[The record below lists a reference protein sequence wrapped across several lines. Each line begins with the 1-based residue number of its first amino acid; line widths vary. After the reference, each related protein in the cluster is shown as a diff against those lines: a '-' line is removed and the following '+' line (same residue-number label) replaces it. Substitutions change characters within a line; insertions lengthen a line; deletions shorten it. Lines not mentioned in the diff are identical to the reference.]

1 MDPTHSSPSLAKLE
15 LPEILDRLAR
25 ACRFSLSAAL
35 ARQLGPSSDRE
46 HVAYLLAVTRQA
58 VDALAVAPDLPWGSP
73 KDISGQ
79 IQRAEKGGR
88 LGPHDLLA
96 VGDTLSSSRQLGKA
110 IVRLPDA
117 PNRFSHL
124 LDFADGLIDAQEIER
139 SIARTVNVS
148 GEILDSA
155 SEELARIR
163 REIRL
168 AQGRLTDRLN
178 AIVAAGKSSGALQD
192 AIITSRD
199 GRFVV
204 PVKSEARAQIPGI
217 VHDVSAS
224 GQTLFVEPQA
234 VVELNNAV
242 REARVRETREIDR
255 ILDMLSAAVGDRA
268 FELHSTVRAL
278 AAIDLA
284 LAKARLAGEM
294 GASEPTLEAGGAG
307 RPTRIRFLRARH
319 PLLDQRTVVPVS
331 ITAGDA
337 FRVLVITGP
346 NTGGKTVALKT
357 VGLLCAMA
365 QTGLFLPVDPGSST
379 SVFTGIYADIGDE
392 QSIAQNL
399 STFSS
404 HMRTVIAMLGDVS
417 STDLVL
423 LDELGAGTDP
433 QEGSALARAL
443 LTELLR
449 SGPLTVATTHYS
461 EIKAFA
467 YATPGVENA
476 SVEFDLQTLGPTYRL
491 TIGIPGQ
498 SNAIAI
504 ARRLGMPERIL
515 RDASSLVDPNTVRA
529 DVLLQEIQERR
540 QEADRAL
547 ARAKQVEGEAK
558 QLRREALKE
567 LRNAEDERR
576 SARELALAE
585 AEDEL
590 RMVRDLARRLERER
604 QTASALAASPVVS
617 TPTPERRQAVESAAE
632 TVQTFR
638 REFVPARKLQE
649 SAEIRAG
656 DRVQILSLD
665 EEAEVLGIEGDYA
678 EVSLGSLKMRMPLDG
693 LKRLGRAKSAAQGNE
708 RRTTVVAPTPVVS
721 LEIDLRGMR
730 AAEIAGELGPYLDNA
745 YRGGLPFVRIIH
757 GKGTGALREVVRTT
771 LKVHPGVERFELAG
785 PGEGGD
791 GATVAFFRDV

>member
-1 MDPTHSSPSLAKLE
+1 MDPAHSSPSLAKLE
-15 LPEILDRLAR
+15 LPTILDRLAKS
-25 ACRFSLSAAL
+25 CRFSLSATL

-58 VDALAVAPDLPWGSP
+58 VDAITTAPDLPWGSP
-73 KDISGQ
+73 RDISAQ
-79 IQRAEKGGR
+79 VERAEKGGR
-88 LGPHDLLA
+88 LGPLDLLA
-96 VGDTLSSSRQLGKA
+96 VADTLTSSRQLGKA
-110 IVRLPDA
+110 IGRLPDA
-117 PNRFSHL
+117 ANRFGHL
-124 LDFADGLIDAQEIER
+124 VDFADGLIDAQEIER
-139 SIARTVNVS
+139 TIGRTVNAS

-155 SEELARIR
+155 SEDLGRIR

-178 AIVAAGKSSGALQD
+178 AIVTAGKSSGALQD

-204 PVKSEARAQIPGI
+204 PVKAEARAQVPGI

-224 GQTLFVEPQA
+224 GQTLFVEPQV

-242 REARVRETREIDR
+242 REARVRESREIDR
-255 ILDMLSAAVGDRA
+255 ILDVLSAAIGDRA

-284 LAKARLAGEM
+284 LAKARVAGEM
-294 GASEPTLEAGGAG
+294 GASEPALEPGGPS

-319 PLLDQRTVVPVS
+319 PLLDPRTVVPVS
-331 ITAGDA
+331 VTAGDA

-365 QTGLFLPVDPGSST
+365 QTGMFIPVDPGSTT

-404 HMRTVIAMLGDVS
+404 HMRTVIAMLDQVTS
-417 STDLVL
+417 SDLVL

-449 SGPLTVATTHYS
+449 GGPLTVATTHYS

-467 YATPGVENA
+467 SVTPGVENA
-476 SVEFDLQTLGPTYRL
+476 SVEFDLKTLGPTYRL

-504 ARRLGMPERIL
+504 ARRIGMSERIL
-515 RDASSLVDPNTVRA
+515 RDASALVDPTSIRA

-540 QEADRAL
+540 QEADKLL
-547 ARAKQVEGEAK
+547 AKAKQVDAEAK

-590 RMVRDLARRLERER
+590 RIVRDLARRLEREQR
-604 QTASALAASPVVS
+604 TAAALAPSRA
-617 TPTPERRQAVESAAE
+617 PTQPAGPEQRQAVESAAA
-632 TVQTFR
+632 TIQTFR
-638 REFVPARKLQE
+638 REYVPPRKLQE
-649 SAEIRAG
+649 SAEIRVG
-656 DRVQILSLD
+656 DRVQIVSLD
-665 EEAEVLGIEGDYA
+665 EEAEVLGLEGDYA

-693 LKRLGRAKSAAQGNE
+693 LKRLGRGKASDDK
-708 RRTTVVAPTPVVS
+708 RRTTVLAPAPVVS
-721 LEIDLRGMR
+721 MEIDLRGMR
-730 AAEIAGELGPYLDNA
+730 ASEIAEELDPYLDNA
-745 YRGGLPFVRIIH
+745 YRGGMPFVRIIH
-757 GKGTGALREVVRTT
+757 GKGTGALREVVRTI
-771 LKVHPGVERFELAG
+771 LKVHQGVERFELAG

-791 GATVAFFRDV
+791 GATVAFFKEV